1 MGVSNFDKQAA
12 TKRLEVR
19 FELRTITGVKKLLEQ
34 QHNIR
39 STAEARGDMA
49 SIDMLA
55 DLENAIYQAE
65 LTTLQARCIELRY
78 NQDLTMTDTA
88 LRMGVDTSTASRN
101 TRSAL
106 KKIADVYTA
115 WEY

>member
-12 TKRLEVR
+12 TKRLELR
-19 FELRTITGVKKLLEQ
+19 FELRTYAGVEKLLEQ

-39 STAEARGDMA
+39 STAESRGDTA
-49 SIDMLA
+49 AIDMLA

-65 LTTLQARCIELRY
+65 LTDLQARCIKLRFDR
-78 NQDLTMTDTA
+78 DLTNLETA
-88 LRMGVDTSTASRN
+88 RIMGVDTSTSSRN
-101 TRSAL
+101 TKAAI
-106 KKIADVYTA
+106 KKIADVYHA